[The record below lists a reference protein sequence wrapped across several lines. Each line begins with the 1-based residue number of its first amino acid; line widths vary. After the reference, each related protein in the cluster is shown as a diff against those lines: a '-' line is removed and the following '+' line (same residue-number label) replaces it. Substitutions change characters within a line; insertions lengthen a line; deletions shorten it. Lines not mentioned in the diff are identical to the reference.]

1 MILFII
7 IALLI
12 LYMFTA
18 DLIREIR
25 VVNVSFFDHVKS
37 VWGWFW
43 MNITLNIVN
52 CFVVFCLSC
61 LLFFGL
67 HFICPS
73 ETSQWQFNINAMQD
87 NLGVEGRFRYGGR
100 GYINDELSYYYS
112 RTMANGELIEHI
124 PADKTYVRY
133 SNDEKPHVEVHQS
146 RLDIPD
152 WMYKVFF
159 LEWMN
164 SPNTKYYVMV
174 VPEGTITNAGQY
186 EIDMR

>member
-7 IALLI
+7 IALWI
-12 LYMFTA
+12 LYMSTA
-18 DLIREIR
+18 DLIHEIKT
-25 VVNVSFFDHVKS
+25 VNVSFFDHVKS
-37 VWGWFW
+37 IAGYIG
-43 MNITLNIVN
+43 MNVTCNIIN
-52 CFVVFCLSC
+52 WFVVLCLSF

-133 SNDEKPHVEVHQS
+133 SNNEKPHVEVHQS

-152 WMYKVFF
+152 WLYKVFF

-174 VPEGTITNAGQY
+174 VPEGTITTTGQY